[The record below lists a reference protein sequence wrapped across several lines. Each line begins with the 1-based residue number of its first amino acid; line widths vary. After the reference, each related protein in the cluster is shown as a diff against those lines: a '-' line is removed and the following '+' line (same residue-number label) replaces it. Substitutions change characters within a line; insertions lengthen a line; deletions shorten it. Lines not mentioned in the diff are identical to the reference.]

1 MAIVKKL
8 TENRDKT
15 SAVRFSESEYLDLQ
29 NAAEMAGVSMSDVI
43 RQGTKIRI
51 NELQSEA
58 LKKEAERKELINHI
72 MGKSFLT
79 ESQKQDILIS
89 FQKLFS

>member
-8 TENRDKT
+8 TESRDKT
-15 SAVRFSESEYLDLQ
+15 CAVRFSQSEYLDLQ
-29 NAAEMAGVSMSDVI
+29 NASEIAGVSMSDVI

-51 NELQSEA
+51 NELQNEA

-72 MGKSFLT
+72 MAKSFLT